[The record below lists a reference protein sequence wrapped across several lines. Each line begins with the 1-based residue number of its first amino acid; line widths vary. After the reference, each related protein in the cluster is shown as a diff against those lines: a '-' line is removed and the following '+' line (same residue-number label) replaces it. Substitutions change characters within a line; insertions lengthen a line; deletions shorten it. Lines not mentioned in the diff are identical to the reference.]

1 MVGYWPSSLFAL
13 FVSIHK
19 LAKKEQGQYPAIL
32 TKQTW
37 SIKDLLYGFWFNFS
51 CGTFHLARS
60 GSQSQDRFSFI
71 LPAQGA
77 NHIIILFIIT
87 IIIISWLPSF
97 PPQIVLYSCHTAA

>member
-1 MVGYWPSSLFAL
+1 MRYGPSVRSRWLVIGQVLFL
-13 FVSIHK
+13 HCSIHK

-71 LPAQGA
+71 LPAHGA
-77 NHIIILFIIT
+77 NHIIILF
-87 IIIISWLPSF
+87 
-97 PPQIVLYSCHTAA
+97 